1 MEEQFAVTG
10 THPEYGE
17 FRVSFNADTIDAALE
32 SVVYIFQHAASI
44 ISGVV
49 NEWEGD
55 ELD

>member
-10 THPEYGE
+10 THPEHGE
-17 FRVSFNADTIDAALE
+17 FRVAFNADTIDAALE
-32 SVVYIFQHAASI
+32 SVVYIFQHAANI